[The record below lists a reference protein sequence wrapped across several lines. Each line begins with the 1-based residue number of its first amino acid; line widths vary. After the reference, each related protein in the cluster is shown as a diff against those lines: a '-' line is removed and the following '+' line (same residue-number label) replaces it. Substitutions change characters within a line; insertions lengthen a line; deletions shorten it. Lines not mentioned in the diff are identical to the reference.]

1 MKNNKFTLRM
11 SDNVRQSITDEA
23 KRTERSEAY
32 VVNKILEQYFS
43 IEQETKPTKQPSKS
57 VKPKKDTKPQQKKEK
72 PVKHSY
78 LTSDPKRGERY
89 FDEVTGL
96 WRRN

>member
-11 SDNVRQSITDEA
+11 SDNVRQSIADEA

-43 IEQETKPTKQPSKS
+43 IEQETKPTKQPPKP
-57 VKPKKDTKPQQKKEK
+57 VKPKKDTKPQQKKQK
-72 PVKHSY
+72 PVKQAVNNREAKQLTY
-78 LTSDPKRGERY
+78 LQQRIKELEKGK
-89 FDEVTGL
+89 
-96 WRRN
+96 